1 MLAVFPEDTEVP
13 LVVVGQLWGTDEV
26 ETEEAVTELA
36 AWHLIEVEWEWRT
49 RKRVTHLG
57 TDREVRVPPSLS
69 LIDLHLD
76 YLRASA
82 KDDLA
87 GWHRALL
94 RTCEESKIDK
104 YLSHKIKSHLD
115 PRPYWTR
122 EHLLHHLRGCE
133 GSESVTRPRPKADGP
148 RPE

>member
-1 MLAVFPEDTEVP
+1 MLALSLDELGDELKTRCAMLAVFPEDTEVP

-36 AWHLIEVEWEWRT
+36 AWNLVEVDWEWRKVY
-49 RKRVTHLG
+49 RGEEAKRL
-57 TDREVRVPPSLS
+57 PPSLS

-94 RTCEESKIDK
+94 QRVRAAGARAPEENV
-104 YLSHKIKSHLD
+104 
-115 PRPYWTR
+115 
-122 EHLLHHLRGCE
+122 
-133 GSESVTRPRPKADGP
+133 GST
-148 RPE
+148 